1 MYFPPKKRVYPA
13 HVPCEIELIPQG
25 PVAIDP
31 ADEYILKI
39 LPFSGLR
46 RYSAQ
51 RLGGTAPASELAA
64 FPSEAKLNA
73 KGGALRLALTFPQE
87 DRWLL
92 RLYRNG
98 AELESCEL
106 YSLEADLFAL
116 TPYKGDCHMHSYCSD
131 GKDSPEYMVAAAC
144 RRGYDYC
151 ALTDH
156 RQMAP
161 SIRARAAV
169 EAIGDHFLALSG
181 EEIHA
186 PGNNVHIINMGG
198 EKSVNEWHETDP
210 EGYESAVRAEMA
222 NITEPMGEKD
232 KWATASCQAV
242 FAKIHEYGGV
252 AVLCH
257 PGWVYQQTL
266 QQSEDI
272 TNYLFDHRRFD
283 ALELIAGGAFE
294 EGTQLQISYYQG
306 MPEMPVLGN
315 SDAHQ
320 QFGGRLEPG
329 NFTVTF
335 AESLNRENILDA
347 VRKGYCVAGHDNKF
361 FGSYRLVK
369 YVYFLKANIFDAH
382 DALSA
387 KLGVKLM
394 RYASAG
400 ADPES
405 RFAEEARA
413 CANPATVFESLRYE

>member
-1 MYFPPKKRVYPA
+1 MYFLPKKLVYPA
-13 HVPCEIELIPQG
+13 HTQCAIELNPQG
-25 PVAIDP
+25 PVAINP
-31 ADEYILKI
+31 ADEYVLKI

-46 RYSAQ
+46 RYSAARQ
-51 RLGGTAPASELAA
+51 GGETPENELAA
-64 FPSEAKLNA
+64 FPSEAKLAESN
-73 KGGALRLALTFPQE
+73 GSLVLNVTFPQE

-92 RLYRNG
+92 QLYQNG
-98 AELESCEL
+98 QKIDSFEQ
-106 YSLEADLFAL
+106 YSLEKDLYAL
-116 TPYKGDCHMHSYCSD
+116 TPFKGDCHMHSYCSD

-156 RQMAP
+156 RKMGP
-161 SIRARAAV
+161 SLRASASTR
-169 EAIGDHFLALSG
+169 AIGKGFLALSG

-186 PGNNVHIINMGG
+186 PGNNVHIINLGG
-198 EKSVNEWHETDP
+198 EKSVNEWFESDP
-210 EGYESAVRAEMA
+210 EGYESAVQAEMA
-222 NITEPMGEKD
+222 KMPEPLGEKD
-232 KWATASCQAV
+232 KWAIASSQVV
-242 FAKIHEYGGV
+242 FDKIREFGGV

-257 PGWVYQQTL
+257 PGWVYLQTL
-266 QQSEDI
+266 QQTEDI

-294 EGTQLQISYYQG
+294 EGTQLQISYYHD

-335 AESLNRENILDA
+335 AKSLDRDSLLDSI
-347 VRKGYCVAGHDNKF
+347 RKGLCVAGHDNKF

-369 YVYFLKANIFDAH
+369 YVYFLKANVFEAH

-387 KLGVKLM
+387 KLGVKLL

-405 RFAEEARA
+405 SFADEARA
-413 CANPATVFESLRYE
+413 CESPSAYFDTLRY